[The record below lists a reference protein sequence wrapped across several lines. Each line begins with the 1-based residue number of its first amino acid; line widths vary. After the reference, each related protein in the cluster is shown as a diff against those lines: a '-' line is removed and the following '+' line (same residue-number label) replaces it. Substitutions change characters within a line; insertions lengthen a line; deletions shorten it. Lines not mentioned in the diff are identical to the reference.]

1 MKQRT
6 IFTFPQNVFILS
18 VVSFLNDIGGQ
29 TIKYAIPLF
38 LSNVLG
44 TPTSIIGLV
53 EGVGEATPQ
62 LLQPV
67 SGWLSDRWQKRKS
80 LVLVGQ
86 LMRSF
91 IVILVGATSWPL
103 VLAGRFLDR
112 SGKGIQVAPRD
123 ALLSSSASVAEQGKA
138 FGLSRMLDN
147 AGAVVGLS
155 LAAGITAATNASA
168 MHITQ
173 ELFQHIVLLSV
184 IPMGIAV
191 VLIWR
196 FVHDVPADTSP
207 ATISGPHRLPFAF
220 WRFLLISFVFTI
232 GNSSDAFLILRAQQT
247 GMSIGDVFLL
257 LAAFSLVASLVS
269 LPAGMVSDRIGRKR
283 TILSGWIL
291 YAIVYLGFA
300 QVMSSMGTLGL
311 FLLYGVYYGLTEGAA
326 KAYVADIVPQKQK
339 GAAFGIYNMTV
350 GLTLLP
356 ASFLAGYL
364 WQTFS
369 PAVAFTFG
377 ATTAILASGLLL
389 FSTAQS
395 APKEA
400 TH

>member
-6 IFTFPQNVFILS
+6 LFSFPQNVLILS

-38 LSNVLG
+38 LSNVLA
-44 TPTSIIGLV
+44 TPLSIIGLI

-80 LVLVGQ
+80 LVLLGQ

-91 IVILVGATSWPL
+91 IVFLIIATSWPL
-103 VLAGRFLDR
+103 VLAVRFLDR

-123 ALLSSSASVAEQGKA
+123 ALLSASAPPQQQGKA

-147 AGAVVGLS
+147 AGAVVGLC
-155 LAAGITAATNASA
+155 LAAAIVAFTNAGSNRL
-168 MHITQ
+168 TLP
-173 ELFQHIVLLSV
+173 LFQSIVLLSV
-184 IPMGIAV
+184 LPMTIAV
-191 VLIWR
+191 ILIWR
-196 FVHDVPADTSP
+196 FVHDVSLAVLSP
-207 ATISGPHRLPFAF
+207 VASTPEHLPFSF
-220 WRFLLISFVFTI
+220 WRFLFISFLFAL

-247 GMSIGDVFLL
+247 GMTISDVFLT
-257 LAAFSLVASLVS
+257 LAAFSLVASVVS
-269 LPAGMVSDRIGRKR
+269 LPAGIVSDHIGRKR
-283 TILSGWIL
+283 TIFSGWML
-291 YAIVYLGFA
+291 YAVVYIGFA
-300 QVMSSMGTLGL
+300 RTMNSLGILGL

-326 KAYVADIVPQKQK
+326 KAYIADIVPQKYK

-356 ASFLAGYL
+356 ASFIAGFF

-369 PAVAFTFG
+369 PTVAFTFG
-377 ATTAILASGLLL
+377 ATTAIIASGLLWI
-389 FSTAQS
+389 STLKS
-395 APKEA
+395 SR
-400 TH
+400 